1 MQKQRITAAIATA
14 LCLLPAA
21 LPVTAATAAETV
33 TESVQAQSNDTG
45 AARLKAARLKSAA
58 TTNDVNTASTGTT
71 TAPAATQTT
80 ANGEKNQA
88 SAPATTAAPKTRQY
102 AKEYAIQYCRENEM
116 TGEKDPVLDRVIS
129 DSWYGQERGEF
140 HEWHKCVTAKT
151 KDFAI
156 KQDPSKAEYNP
167 TDKDRAYAK
176 KYCSKSH
183 TNSDGTK
190 WYGRNAEAEQPIRH
204 LSNNNLYLSEQDCL
218 DAKTAESY
226 YGATKMDEP
235 PFAAISNEQRARNYC
250 TLVEFDSNDSRGH
263 YRHYGAGIDNYAT
276 EQECI
281 DARIKKYDQED
292 AAAAKI
298 NVMQPWSGSDDV
310 AAQISRQNPRQ
321 KDGKQNL
328 FGGNNANVS
337 DDCAIWLCLPA
348 GFPEGCEG
356 AKKAFKKRLKR
367 GKAPMPPFEQC
378 AVGDDGQPM
387 KNNDKFTYKVQS
399 WRRITDKNGTTYEPG
414 LTCWYQ
420 KDMWINGCS
429 RVQKVT
435 IYQNGKEIG
444 SQFSE

>member
-21 LPVTAATAAETV
+21 LPVTAATAAETD
-33 TESVQAQSNDTG
+33 TQSVQAQSNDMS

-88 SAPATTAAPKTRQY
+88 SAPATTAAPKTRRY

-183 TNSDGTK
+183 TNSNGTK

-298 NVMQPWSGSDDV
+298 NVMQPWSGSDEV

-321 KDGKQNL
+321 KDDKQNL

-356 AKKAFKKRLKR
+356 AKKAFKKRVKR

-387 KNNDKFTYKVQS
+387 RNNDKYTYKLQS
-399 WRRITDKNGTTYEPG
+399 WVKISLKGSTTYEPG
-414 LTCWYQ
+414 TSCRTQHGDFRW
-420 KDMWINGCS
+420 GCS
-429 RVQKVT
+429 RVLKV
-435 IYQNGKEIG
+435 IVYQNGKETG
-444 SQFSE
+444 SYFSE